1 MPSHPL
7 RTGTGFRV
15 SSWRFRGDR
24 PRSLRSAAGVGPLP
38 LLTSDLPAAAV
49 SDRCLGSARQMVT
62 KMGILEFGTTLK
74 IVFLAIVS
82 LKFQGLEWF
91 LILFLIFPPFHL
103 LRQKEFPVVLLQVR
117 LIFQFLQYSA
127 QTLTQYLHLA
137 LTA

>member
-1 MPSHPL
+1 MS
-7 RTGTGFRV
+7 T
-15 SSWRFRGDR
+15 
-24 PRSLRSAAGVGPLP
+24 
-38 LLTSDLPAAAV
+38 AAV
-49 SDRCLGSARQMVT
+49 HVKVLSCASGISLDEKGSMMCLYLGFPLIQMVT
-62 KMGILEFGTTLK
+62 KMGILEFSTTLK

-103 LRQKEFPVVLLQVR
+103 LRQKEFPVILLQVR
-117 LIFQFLQYSA
+117 LTFQFLQYSA